1 MPEKPQARGI
11 PIPPGRTVADET
23 EGAFLNTESV
33 PTGPETT
40 DNLKDPTPEEVKQID
55 MLLGTLKDFIWDE
68 GYNSIAEKIKAREDQ
83 LPQVIGEIAGRM
95 VNREVQAADA
105 AEAQI
110 SRDILFGVG
119 AEIVNELFEVAAQE
133 GVYKAKGEK
142 QQENDQGEALIY
154 AVQKYGEMGDPNMD
168 PQALMQLAS
177 TAVKGGY
184 PQEEMV
190 AKMGV
195 QVAPE
200 MEAV

>member
-1 MPEKPQARGI
+1 MPEKSQARGI
-11 PIPPGRTVADET
+11 PIPPGRTVPDET
-23 EGAFLNTESV
+23 KGAFLNAESV
-33 PTGPETT
+33 PTGPEMN

-68 GYNSIAEKIKAREDQ
+68 GYNSIVEKIKTREDQ
-83 LPQVIGEIAGRM
+83 LPQVIGDLAGRM
-95 VNREVQAADA
+95 VNRAVMAADA
-105 AEAQI
+105 A
-110 SRDILFGVG
+110 DILFGVG
-119 AEIVNELFEVAAQE
+119 AEIVNELFEVASQE
-133 GVYKAKGEK
+133 GIYKAKGEK
-142 QQENDQGEALIY
+142 QQQNDQGEALIY

-168 PQALMQLAS
+168 PKALMQLAS
-177 TAVKGGY
+177 SAGKGGY